1 MNWAV
6 LVLIK
11 HHAEW
16 KVRLY
21 ITLLLDQKAVFLVI
35 LSTLIKKRFYLK
47 EKLPS
52 RPRKELKLTQL
63 SAN

>member
-21 ITLLLDQKAVFLVI
+21 ITLLLDQKAVFIVI
-35 LSTLIKKRFYLK
+35 LSTLIKKQFYLK

-52 RPRKELKLTQL
+52 RRSSQGRN
-63 SAN
+63 SS